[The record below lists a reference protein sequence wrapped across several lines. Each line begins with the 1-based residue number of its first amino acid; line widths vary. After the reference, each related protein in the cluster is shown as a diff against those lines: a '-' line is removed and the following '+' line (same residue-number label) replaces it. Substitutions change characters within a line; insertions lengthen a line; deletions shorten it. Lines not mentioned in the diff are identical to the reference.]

1 MRAAAAS
8 TLRRLP
14 RIGVALPP
22 KVRRRLV
29 IALLLAMALMAL
41 YRLWF
46 RDSSFVAVQH
56 VTVSGLTTKDAPRIR
71 TALTAAAHDMST
83 LNVKQAALGGAVSGF
98 PIVRTVVARASFPH
112 TLEIHVIEQQ
122 PVAVLEVG
130 GERLLLAPDGS
141 VLRDVATGHPLAVI
155 RTNGSV
161 PQDKLTEHAPLAALH
176 VAAAAPAAL
185 ADRITS
191 IGHDKLGIEVHLR
204 NGPRIVFGDDSRP
217 LAKWAAATAVLADP
231 SSKGASYV
239 DVRLPGRPVA
249 GGLAAETLAPLSSTG
264 NDTSAQSNTQ
274 PDALGTT
281 GATGAATQTP
291 NPQLPTANSQ
301 PSTGG

>member
-14 RIGVALPP
+14 RVALAIPP
-22 KVRRRLV
+22 KVRRRVLV
-29 IALLLAMALMAL
+29 ALLLALALLGL

-56 VTVSGLTTKDAPRIR
+56 VTVTGLTTKDAPRIR
-71 TALTAAAHDMST
+71 TALTAAAQGMST
-83 LNVKQAALGGAVSGF
+83 LNMNRAALDGSVAGF
-98 PIVRTVVARASFPH
+98 PIVKAVVADPSFPH
-112 TLEIHVIEQQ
+112 TLKIHVIEQE

-130 GERLLLAPDGS
+130 GERLLLAPDGT
-141 VLRDVATGHPLAVI
+141 VLRDVATGHPLPVI
-155 RTNGSV
+155 HTDGSV
-161 PQDKLTEHAPLAALH
+161 PQDALTDPTPLGALH

-185 ADRITS
+185 AGRITT
-191 IGHDKLGIEVHLR
+191 IGHDKQGIEVHIR
-204 NGPRIVFGDDSRP
+204 NGPRLIFGDDSRP
-217 LAKWAAATAVLADP
+217 FAKWAAAAAVLADA
-231 SSKGASYV
+231 SSKGATYV

-264 NDTSAQSNTQ
+264 NDTSGQSN
-274 PDALGTT
+274 AGTT
-281 GATGAATQTP
+281 GTTGPATGGQ
-291 NPQLPTANSQ
+291 PTTSNSQ

>member
-14 RIGVALPP
+14 RVALAIPP
-22 KVRRRLV
+22 KVRRRLLV
-29 IALLLAMALMAL
+29 ALLLALALLAL

-56 VTVSGLTTKDAPRIR
+56 VTVTGLTTNDAPRIR
-71 TALTAAAHDMST
+71 TALTAAAQGMST
-83 LNVKQAALGGAVSGF
+83 LNMNQAALDGSVAGF
-98 PIVRTVVARASFPH
+98 PIVKAVVADPSFPH
-112 TLEIHVIEQQ
+112 TLKIHVIEQE

-130 GERLLLAPDGS
+130 GERLLLALDGT

-155 RTNGSV
+155 RTDGSV
-161 PQDKLTEHAPLAALH
+161 PQNTLTDPSPLGALH

-185 ADRITS
+185 AGRITT
-191 IGHDKLGIEVHLR
+191 IGHDKQGIEVHIR
-204 NGPRIVFGDDSRP
+204 NGPRLIFGDDSRP
-217 LAKWAAATAVLADP
+217 FAKWAAAAAVLADA
-231 SSKGASYV
+231 SSKGATYV

-264 NDTSAQSNTQ
+264 NDTSAQSN
-274 PDALGTT
+274 AGTT
-281 GATGAATQTP
+281 GTTGTTGPAAGGQ
-291 NPQLPTANSQ
+291 PTTSNSQ

>member
-1 MRAAAAS
+1 VRAAAAS

-14 RIGVALPP
+14 RVALAIPP

-29 IALLLAMALMAL
+29 AALLLAMALVAL

-83 LNVKQAALGGAVSGF
+83 LNMNQAALDSAVSGF

-112 TLEIHVIEQQ
+112 TLQIHVIEQQ

-155 RTNGSV
+155 RTNGSM
-161 PQDKLTEHAPLAALH
+161 PQDTLTEHAPLAALH
-176 VAAAAPAAL
+176 VAAAAPVAL

-217 LAKWAAATAVLADP
+217 VAKWAAAAAVLADP

-264 NDTSAQSNTQ
+264 NDTSAQSNAQTG
-274 PDALGTT
+274 PT
-281 GATGAATQTP
+281 GAGQTAP
-291 NPQLPTANSQ
+291 SANGQPSTANPQ